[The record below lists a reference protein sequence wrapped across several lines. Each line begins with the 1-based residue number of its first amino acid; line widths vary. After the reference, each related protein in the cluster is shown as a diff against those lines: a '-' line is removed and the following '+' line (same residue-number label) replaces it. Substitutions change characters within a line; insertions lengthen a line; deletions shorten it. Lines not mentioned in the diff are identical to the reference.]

1 MADTIWELLN
11 SAASSGAVWLSIVL
25 VLALLGELGLPFTC
39 PAIEG
44 LLVFTGFQL
53 AHGSPFLAVVP
64 FLAAAFLGRFLGS
77 TSAYEVS
84 AKYGATLVTRNW
96 ARLRL
101 TPERVAL
108 LRDRLAQW
116 IVPTVVLARFTPGFT
131 VLTSFLCG
139 VSRVDRKRFLAA
151 TSGQI
156 VAWEAAFMTAGAMGG
171 AASRSIDPSAYPG
184 IVAIVIGVAISVSVI
199 VGYVVLRKALQ
210 RAPPARTAA
219 TSTRVSHA
227 P

>member
-1 MADTIWELLN
+1 M
-11 SAASSGAVWLSIVL
+11 
-25 VLALLGELGLPFTC
+25 
-39 PAIEG
+39 IEG
-44 LLVFTGFQL
+44 LLVFAGFQL
-53 AHGSPFLAVVP
+53 AHGALFLPLVP
-64 FLAAAFLGRFLGS
+64 FLLVAFAGRFLGS
-77 TSAYEVS
+77 TSAYEVF
-84 AKYGATLVTRNW
+84 ARFGVTLLTHNW

-101 TPERVAL
+101 TPERAEL

-156 VAWEAAFMTAGAMGG
+156 VAWEAAFMAAGAMGG
-171 AASRSIDPSAYPG
+171 AASRSIDPSSYPG
-184 IVAIVIGVAISVSVI
+184 ILAIVIGVAISLSVI

-210 RAPPARTAA
+210 SAPPGRA
-219 TSTRVSHA
+219 SESCTRVNRA
-227 P
+227 R